1 VSRLPSPAAFMFF
14 LRYNAIPTKTHP
26 EHEVLGEAFICC
38 WVERKTLD
46 QADRAARRN
55 IKREKWEI
63 LERDAAQVV
72 TEADYE
78 EGDDW
83 LELYRQA
90 LTDKEVYVFHTS
102 PRFPVL
108 RVVVTV
114 ERRAPREVAEAH
126 YFLSGQSLV
135 GEDEDVAVPNFWNA
149 VRRQL
154 ALKAA
159 REAIAEAGWKV
170 TRVVSEQPCGQ
181 RDLPEEFHG
190 YYDEAEEVG
199 SGLVFVGAH
208 KPGEK

>member
-1 VSRLPSPAAFMFF
+1 MFF
-14 LRYNAIPTKTHP
+14 LRYNAIPGKAHP
-26 EHEVLGEAFICC
+26 EREVLGDAFVCC
-38 WVERKTLD
+38 WVERKTLAE
-46 QADRAARRN
+46 ADKVARRN
-55 IKREKWEI
+55 IKHEKWEI
-63 LERDAAQVV
+63 LERDAAEKV

-83 LELYRQA
+83 LEFYLQA

-102 PRFPVL
+102 PRYPVL
-108 RVVVTV
+108 RVIAAV

-126 YFLSGQSLV
+126 YFLSGESLV
-135 GEDEDVAVPNFWNA
+135 GEGGDVAVPNFWNA

-170 TRVVSEQPCGQ
+170 TRVVFEQPCGQ
-181 RDLPEEFHG
+181 RDLPEDFHG

-199 SGLVFVGAH
+199 SCLVFVRTR
-208 KPGEK
+208 KPDEK